1 MKKVWKIVFFMLCLA
16 LVSCSQATHLRHKE
30 AQAERDLADLQS
42 ALLHGQADSVWLIS
56 QRAKD
61 IHYFIFR
68 AGKVIFWSD
77 NSLTTPNIF
86 IHKYDAWYD
95 DQFTNVLCRCMWK
108 KVDDYQIQAVIPVN
122 WKLSDT
128 SRAEIA
134 QSFSYKPLLENTN
147 QEDSFLHLS
156 PHARVRLYFILT
168 LLAFLGVL
176 IWGIVVMVRARG
188 YRNLKLSYKIQFTT
202 LLVLLIGYVSVFVVS
217 GRYIRRH
224 SQQRQEAELQQKCRF
239 IQTALQNLYFWDFSL
254 NSVSADNL
262 SADLRDL
269 AYAYG
274 TDIHVY
280 GLDGRLVGSSTPSL
294 FQHRLLSVLLSP
306 EVMFSGGPTTTTCYS
321 SVGDMRYLSAYT
333 DFVNGSFLSLGYI
346 AVPSFISEEETAQE
360 LDGFLA
366 RLFPLFIIALVAAFI
381 FSIGLSRA
389 LAAPIK
395 AVAAQMSNLS
405 LRDPNAHIPYANTDE
420 IGLLVAEYNKM
431 LDALAQSSRRLAQ
444 SERESAWRTMA
455 RQIAH
460 EINNPLTPMKLSVQQ
475 LQRLKGS
482 EKFDAQFDKASTM
495 LIEQIDNLSRIA
507 TSFSTFA
514 KQPEV
519 QVDEVDV
526 AQKLS
531 AAVALT
537 SNNPYNIPIRY
548 FGPEEG
554 IIVQADKEQIGQVF
568 VNIIRN
574 AVQAL
579 GDKPKGDIM
588 VILKDDPSTDEVEI
602 SISDNGPGIPLDIQ
616 PKIFTP
622 NFTTKS
628 TGTGLGLVISKNI
641 VEGSNGRITFQT
653 SKKGTT
659 FFVYLKKV

>member
-1 MKKVWKIVFFMLCLA
+1 MKKVWKILFFVLFLA
-16 LVSCSQATHLRHKE
+16 LVSCSQTQHLRHLE
-30 AQAERDLADLQS
+30 ARAERDLVDLQS
-42 ALLHGQADSVWLIS
+42 ALLNSQADSVWLIS

-61 IHYFIFR
+61 IHYFVFQG
-68 AGKVIFWSD
+68 GKMIFWSD
-77 NSLTTPNIF
+77 NSLTKTQIF
-86 IHKYDAWYD
+86 IRKYDTWYD
-95 DQFTNVLCRCMWK
+95 DQFTNVMCRCMWK
-108 KVDDYQIQAVIPVN
+108 RVGDYQIQAVIPYS
-122 WKLSDT
+122 WQLSE
-128 SRAEIA
+128 SSQAEIA
-134 QSFSYKPLLENTN
+134 KSFSYHPLSSN
-147 QEDSFLHLS
+147 S
-156 PHARVRLYFILT
+156 HARVRLYLILT
-168 LLAFLGVL
+168 ILAFLGVL

-202 LLVLLIGYVSVFVVS
+202 LLVLLIGYISVFLVS
-217 GRYIRRH
+217 GRYIRQQ
-224 SQQRQEAELQQKCRF
+224 SQRRQIADLQKKCQF
-239 IQTALQNLYFWDFSL
+239 IQKALQNLYFWDYSL
-254 NSVSADNL
+254 NAVSADNL
-262 SADLRDL
+262 NADLRDL

-321 SVGDMRYLSAYT
+321 SIGDMRYLSAYT

-346 AVPSFISEEETAQE
+346 AVPSFISEEEMAQE
-360 LDGFLA
+360 LDDFLA
-366 RLFPLFIIALVAAFI
+366 RLLPLFIIALVAAFI

-395 AVAAQMSNLS
+395 TVARQMSSLS

-431 LDALAQSSRRLAQ
+431 LDALAQSSRKLAQ

-482 EKFDAQFDKASTM
+482 EKFDAQFDKASAM

-526 AQKLS
+526 AQKLT

-537 SNNPYNIPIRY
+537 TNNPQGVPIRY

-554 IIVQADKEQIGQVF
+554 IIVQADKEQISQVF

-574 AVQAL
+574 AVQAI

-588 VILKDDPSTDEVEI
+588 VILKDDPSADEVEI

-616 PKIFTP
+616 SKMFTP
-622 NFTTKS
+622 YFTTKT

-659 FFVYLKKV
+659 FFIYLKKIIKH